1 LFSGDAGYTSA
12 SGPSVRT
19 GIEFANTYT
28 PMPGLAVD
36 GDLSVSQA
44 RFDQP
49 VSDGITTGRYIAG
62 SPAMVGSLGV
72 TYNGDGP
79 WFGGVQYEFFGPRP
93 LTDDNS
99 VRSPPTNLVN
109 ARIGYKL
116 TPAAAV
122 RLDVNNLLDTRAQQ
136 ISYYYA
142 SRLQNEPLSLVGT
155 GVNDVHLHP
164 AEPFGARLSMTVRF

>member
-1 LFSGDAGYTSA
+1 
-12 SGPSVRT
+12 V
-19 GIEFANTYT
+19 EFANSFT
-28 PMPGLAVD
+28 PMPGLAFD
-36 GDLSVSQA
+36 GDLAVSQA
-44 RFDQP
+44 RFDSP

-62 SPAMVGSLGV
+62 SPDMVASLGI
-72 TYNGDGP
+72 TYAGAGP
-79 WFGGVQYEFFGPRP
+79 WFGGIQYEFFGPRP

-99 VRSPPTNLVN
+99 VRSPPTSLVN
-109 ARIGYKL
+109 ARVGYKL

-122 RLDVNNLLDTRAQQ
+122 RLDINNLLDTRTQQ

-164 AEPFGARLSMTVRF
+164 AEPFGVRLSVAARF